1 MWNQDNSSE
10 KNTEKKEEKKER
22 SWTENDAAGLDYTMA
37 ARLNVVSTNKRILLN
52 ISIRRRRPRKF
63 GK

>member
-22 SWTENDAAGLDYTMA
+22 SWTENDAAGLDYTWQH
-37 ARLNVVSTNKRILLN
+37 V
-52 ISIRRRRPRKF
+52 
-63 GK
+63 

>member
-22 SWTENDAAGLDYTMA
+22 SWTENDAAGLDYTA

-52 ISIRRRRPRKF
+52 ISIRRPRKF
-63 GK
+63 GE